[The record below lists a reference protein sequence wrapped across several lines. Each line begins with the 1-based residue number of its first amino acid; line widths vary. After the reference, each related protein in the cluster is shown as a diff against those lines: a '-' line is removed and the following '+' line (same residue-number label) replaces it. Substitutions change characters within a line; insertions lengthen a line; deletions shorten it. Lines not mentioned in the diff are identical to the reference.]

1 MSRTSA
7 LEDGFPC
14 GTRED
19 WLNAEHVHIKLTA
32 HSANV
37 PAEFTWHPPE
47 PCASLHSLPRAGPSL
62 REPLPEI
69 DEREHVIWT
78 YFQRLFEFC
87 NRTSELFCAVVIQT
101 QKVMDGNG
109 VLLCAE
115 CRFQFFDGFR
125 VPAML
130 AVIDCLRDGLV
141 HLDAILGIGQLTVAD
156 CRVLSRGEGRVSQ
169 GAEPLGQLRIQGGL
183 LGHLLFRG
191 EA

>member
-69 DEREHVIWT
+69 DERGDHSVQVVQLYATPSNLRPTFPDIPT
-78 YFQRLFEFC
+78 FRPKPC
-87 NRTSELFCAVVIQT
+87 N
-101 QKVMDGNG
+101 
-109 VLLCAE
+109 
-115 CRFQFFDGFR
+115 
-125 VPAML
+125 PAQNL
-130 AVIDCLRDGLV
+130 
-141 HLDAILGIGQLTVAD
+141 H
-156 CRVLSRGEGRVSQ
+156 
-169 GAEPLGQLRIQGGL
+169 
-183 LGHLLFRG
+183 
-191 EA
+191 